1 MLLIRLTKEDL
12 NNLKVFLD
20 RVDLKGK
27 EVLPFVNI
35 LKAIQEA
42 KKEDT
47 EKVEPEKVGD

>member
-1 MLLIRLTKEDL
+1 MYIVKVTEQDL
-12 NNLKVFLD
+12 NNLKIFLE

-27 EVLPFVNI
+27 EVIPFVNI

-42 KKEDT
+42 KKEDP